1 MTQEPNP
8 TKETEIVPVTPE
20 TTEMKSAS
28 TKEDEIKKATEALLE
43 AIKKLAAS
51 EMQTAGDFSREAY
64 VKAVSRA
71 RETIEQIKLIK
82 PEEIEKTVNQVQ
94 TDADKNWQ
102 GVLDDMRQFGDR
114 LTKAAQT
121 AWEILT
127 NPPKDEPPKS

>member
-8 TKETEIVPVTPE
+8 TKETEIVPVTQE

-28 TKEDEIKKATEALLE
+28 TKEDEIKKATEALVE
-43 AIKKLAAS
+43 AIKKLTTS
-51 EMQTAGDFSREAY
+51 EMEAAGDFSREAY

-71 RETIEQIKLIK
+71 RETIEQIKLIQ
-82 PEEIEKTVNQVQ
+82 PEEIEKTFNQVQ
-94 TDADKNWQ
+94 KDAEKNWQ

-121 AWEILT
+121 AWDILT
-127 NPPKDEPPKS
+127 APKDEPPKS

>member
-20 TTEMKSAS
+20 TTEMKSAG

-51 EMQTAGDFSREAY
+51 EMQSAGDFSREAY
-64 VKAVSRA
+64 VKAVGRA

-121 AWEILT
+121 AWEILSA
-127 NPPKDEPPKS
+127 PKDEPPKS